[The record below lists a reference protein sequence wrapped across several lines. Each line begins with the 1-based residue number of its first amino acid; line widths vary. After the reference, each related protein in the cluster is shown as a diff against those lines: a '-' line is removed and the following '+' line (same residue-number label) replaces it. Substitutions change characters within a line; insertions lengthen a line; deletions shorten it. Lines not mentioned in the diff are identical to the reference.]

1 MRGRAHD
8 RCIRPDTL
16 YKNLATRPNF
26 FARSLVITVA
36 TQSSSGPKSSSCVQR
51 AGSVCDAS
59 VFPRR
64 NRTTGPVCA
73 GAVVCSRCLLAL
85 QVDVQTGNRH
95 KSLRAPTNFRVNK
108 GDHHELAPGPAT
120 LVVYSS
126 AVLVFCTPAI
136 LICYTIVASRRRF
149 CAGSSFPPAPSS
161 SRLPPPPPPPSPRPH
176 P

>member
-1 MRGRAHD
+1 MRPRAHPL
-8 RCIRPDTL
+8 CIRPDTL
-16 YKNLATRPNF
+16 YKTLATRPNF

-36 TQSSSGPKSSSCVQR
+36 TQFSSGPKSSSCVQR

-85 QVDVQTGNRH
+85 QVYVQTGNRH

-108 GDHHELAPGPAT
+108 RYHHKLAPGPAT
-120 LVVYSS
+120 LVVSS
-126 AVLVFCTPAI
+126 SPVLVFRTPPT
-136 LICYTIVASRRRF
+136 LIFYPLLAS
-149 CAGSSFPPAPSS
+149 
-161 SRLPPPPPPPSPRPH
+161 PPP
-176 P
+176 

>member
-1 MRGRAHD
+1 MRPRAHPL
-8 RCIRPDTL
+8 CIRPHTL

-136 LICYTIVASRRRF
+136 LICYTIGASPPRF
-149 CAGSSFPPAPSS
+149 LAALLSCPPSPPSPHT
-161 SRLPPPPPPPSPRPH
+161 PPPPPPHPH
-176 P
+176 HHP